1 AIDKA
6 SGKFRT
12 RSGLSSPMGLGYEYL
27 DGAAA
32 GKVVS
37 PNGVVNYSSSYD
49 MKDDAIA
56 AARQAQEKLKA
67 PSVKPG

>member
-1 AIDKA
+1 MTVTAIDKA

-12 RSGLSSPMGLGYEYL
+12 RAGLSSPMGMGYEYL
-27 DGAAA
+27 DGAA

-49 MKDDAIA
+49 MRKT
-56 AARQAQEKLKA
+56 
-67 PSVKPG
+67 PSPPPSRRRKS